1 MGRLEAIWLK
11 RAHRGP
17 MDPVAR
23 AVVEKDKGLQGSARS
38 GRYRQ
43 VTIIERERWE
53 ELSGEMGAPI
63 DPAARRANLMVSGA
77 RLENARGRVLRIGP
91 VRLLIGGETKPCER
105 MEEAR
110 AGLQEAM
117 RREWRGGA
125 YAQVLDGGEIA
136 IGDPVTWEE

>member
-1 MGRLEAIWLK
+1 
-11 RAHRGP
+11 

-53 ELSGEMGAPI
+53 ELSGEMGAAI

-77 RLENARGRVLRIGP
+77 RLENSHGRVLRIGP

-110 AGLQEAM
+110 TGLQEAM

-125 YAQVLDGGEIA
+125 YAQALDGGEIA